1 MSVTNVAVG
10 THASPAGTAPPGP
23 LDTLRQ
29 QAVDRGMRFL
39 LSRGGDRGIEP
50 ATVGLADGEPLTGP
64 DLRSQI
70 RRRTGVDIGVDPA
83 DEAFSAMMALALLRP
98 PQALAEREKLRVLH
112 ERVQDCRWQ
121 HRYRFF
127 YTRAGF
133 ASDTDCTAVTAA
145 ALRAT
150 GYCTDSDL
158 DTYAR
163 VLLAAASP
171 GRSRTFRWDDEVVK
185 PGRMM
190 VYWEDDAE
198 PGVGRRGR
206 KYDPTVCANV
216 LYVLEDA
223 TIPGKAHPLVVAAN
237 RGYVAEHLTS
247 GRYLAGTRYYPS
259 PASFLYALSR
269 LYAAF
274 PDRYRTLAPA
284 LAAAVATT
292 RLTDPLSRALTILAA
307 DNTGHQA
314 GQDERR
320 TALMSQQRPDGSWPF
335 CPLYRLGR
343 HPVYFGSTDITT
355 MAAVKALDDPI
366 TRARH

>member
-1 MSVTNVAVG
+1 MSVTNLADG
-10 THASPAGTAPPGP
+10 GPAGPAPPGTLDP
-23 LDTLRQ
+23 LRRQ
-29 QAVDRGMRFL
+29 AADRGMRFL

-50 ATVGLADGEPLTGP
+50 ATVSLADGKPLSGP
-64 DLRSQI
+64 DLRSQV
-70 RRRTGVDIGVDPA
+70 RHRTGADIGVDPA

-98 PQALAEREKLRVLH
+98 AQNLAEREKLRVLH

-127 YTRAGF
+127 YTRASF

-163 VLLAAASP
+163 VLLTAASP

-198 PGVGRRGR
+198 PGAGRRGR
-206 KYDPTVCANV
+206 KFDPTVCANV
-216 LYVLEDA
+216 LYVLEHV
-223 TIPGKAHPLVVAAN
+223 TIPGKAHPLVLAAN
-237 RGYVAEHLTS
+237 RAYVAEHLTS
-247 GRYLAGTRYYPS
+247 GRYLTGTRYYPS
-259 PASFLYALSR
+259 PASFLYTVSR
-269 LYAAF
+269 LCAAF
-274 PDRYRTLAPA
+274 PDRYRTVAPA
-284 LAAAVATT
+284 LAAAVAAADPA
-292 RLTDPLSRALTILAA
+292 DPLSLALTILAA
-307 DNTGHQA
+307 DNAGHQA

-320 TALMSQQRPDGSWPF
+320 VTLMSQQRPDGSWPF

-343 HPVYFGSTDITT
+343 RPVYFGSPDITT
-355 MAAVKALDDPI
+355 LVAVKALDDPV
-366 TRARH
+366 TRARQ

>member
-1 MSVTNVAVG
+1 MQYILA
-10 THASPAGTAPPGP
+10 
-23 LDTLRQ
+23 
-29 QAVDRGMRFL
+29 
-39 LSRGGDRGIEP
+39 RGGDRGIAP
-50 ATVGLADGEPLTGP
+50 AMVSLADGTLLTGP

-70 RRRTGVDIGVDPA
+70 RRRIGVDIEVDPA

-98 PQALAEREKLRVLH
+98 PQTLAEHEKLRVLH

-127 YTRAGF
+127 STRTRF

-145 ALRAT
+145 ALRTT

-163 VLLAAASP
+163 VLLMAASP
-171 GRSRTFRWDDEVVK
+171 GRSRTFRWDDEVIR

-198 PGVGRRGR
+198 PGVDRRGR

-216 LYVLEDA
+216 LYVLEQPR
-223 TIPGKAHPLVVAAN
+223 IPGNAHALVVAAN
-237 RGYVAEHLTS
+237 RAYVAEHLTS

-259 PASFLYALSR
+259 PASFLNALSR

-292 RLTDPLSRALTILAA
+292 GLTDPLGLALTILAA
-307 DNTGHQA
+307 DNVGHQA

-320 TALMSQQRPDGSWPF
+320 AALMAQQRPDGSWPF
-335 CPLYRLGR
+335 CPLYQLGR
-343 HPVYFGSTDITT
+343 HPVYFGSPDITT
-355 MAAVKALDDPI
+355 LVAVKALDDPS

>member
-1 MSVTNVAVG
+1 MSVTDLASG
-10 THASPAGTAPPGP
+10 AHPSPADMAPRGTLG
-23 LDTLRQ
+23 TLRR
-29 QAVDRGMRFL
+29 QAVDRGMQFL

-50 ATVGLADGEPLTGP
+50 ATVSLADGKPLSGP
-64 DLRSQI
+64 DLRSQVRHRI
-70 RRRTGVDIGVDPA
+70 GVDIGVDPA

-98 PQALAEREKLRVLH
+98 PQTLAEREKLRVLH

-127 YTRAGF
+127 HARTSF

-163 VLLAAASP
+163 VVLTAASP

-198 PGVGRRGR
+198 PGVSRRGR
-206 KYDPTVCANV
+206 KYDPTVCANA
-216 LYVLEDA
+216 LYVLEHA
-223 TIPGKAHPLVVAAN
+223 TIPGKIHPFVVAAN
-237 RGYVAEHLTS
+237 RAYVAEHLTS
-247 GRYLAGTRYYPS
+247 GRYLTGTRYYPS
-259 PASFLYALSR
+259 PASFLNALSR
-269 LYAAF
+269 LCAAF

-284 LAAAVATT
+284 LAAGVAA
-292 RLTDPLSRALTILAA
+292 TDLAAPLSLALIILAA
-307 DNTGHQA
+307 DNAGYQA

-320 TALMSQQRPDGSWPF
+320 TTLLSQQRPDGSWPF
-335 CPLYRLGR
+335 CPLYQLGR
-343 HPVYFGSTDITT
+343 HPVYFGSPDITT
-355 MAAVKALDDPI
+355 LVAVKALDDPI